1 MTTQRTRLG
10 GNETLMIP
18 SFLQRI
24 CRLPY
29 GDEDQHNRDQNIERA
44 YRTLGGGAIIL
55 ELLARPN
62 ELLTRHQLLDAVWGH
77 RYVTPSTLNR
87 AIVLARK
94 AFADDSGG
102 SSYIQ
107 TVHGA
112 GYRYVGPFK
121 LLTVPSRE
129 PRARQGGE
137 SG

>member
-1 MTTQRTRLG
+1 MAMKTNITGIRT
-10 GNETLMIP
+10 
-18 SFLQRI
+18 SS
-24 CRLPY
+24 
-29 GDEDQHNRDQNIERA
+29 A
-44 YRTLGGGAIIL
+44 
-55 ELLARPN
+55 
-62 ELLTRHQLLDAVWGH
+62 LT
-77 RYVTPSTLNR
+77 YVTPSTLNR

-129 PRARQGGE
+129 PRARQRGE